1 VIILAKLLKIKIMK
15 KKLKTLFTL
24 FILTATFSVSFA
36 AIEQKSNASQAAKAS
51 TDVFTH
57 QKNLRTMT
65 IADYEKLSGKKM
77 GLISK
82 VQFKVA
88 QKFATKKAETEK
100 SDKKTFSLISLIAGG
115 ISLITTIIF
124 PFVGLLLALAG
135 LIFGIIGLKKE
146 KAQTMSILGIV
157 FGGLTLL
164 LILVFVVLIASI
176 SFV

>member
-1 VIILAKLLKIKIMK
+1 MK
-15 KKLKTLFTL
+15 KQMKTFFTL
-24 FILTATFSVSFA
+24 FLSVVLLNGTFA
-36 AIEQKSNASQAAKAS
+36 MIEKKNNSNQTTEISINVPTPQK
-51 TDVFTH
+51 DF
-57 QKNLRTMT
+57 RTMT

-146 KAQTMSILGIV
+146 KAHTMSILGIV